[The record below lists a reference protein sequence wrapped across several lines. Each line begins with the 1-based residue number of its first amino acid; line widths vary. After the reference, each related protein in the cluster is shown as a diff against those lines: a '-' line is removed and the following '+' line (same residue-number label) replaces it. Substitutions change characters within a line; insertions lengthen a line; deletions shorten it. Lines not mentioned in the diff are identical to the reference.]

1 MHLSRVE
8 DEFMHKVDKEIDKD
22 TVCVKR
28 MGDNKVPMYKEKSP
42 ARDTADQ
49 DQIQIVT
56 EDESDRRVLMYKE
69 KLLAR
74 ETADQGRI
82 QTVTED
88 EGDCREFTERR
99 ELHSGSPSPISK
111 PTSTAD
117 PSPVRPALQPP
128 LTMIQSTVMSAT
140 RG

>member
-56 EDESDRRVLMYKE
+56 EDEGDSGVPMYEEKSLARRQKGTQTVYLCRVEDESDKRVLMYLPWGDLPAESPTPITKPASTAGE
-69 KLLAR
+69 SSLAR
-74 ETADQGRI
+74 R
-82 QTVTED
+82 
-88 EGDCREFTERR
+88 
-99 ELHSGSPSPISK
+99 
-111 PTSTAD
+111 
-117 PSPVRPALQPP
+117 
-128 LTMIQSTVMSAT
+128 
-140 RG
+140 

>member
-1 MHLSRVE
+1 MHR
-8 DEFMHKVDKEIDKD
+8 MDKD
-22 TVCVKR
+22 TVCIKR

-56 EDESDRRVLMYKE
+56 EDKSDRRVLMYKE

-74 ETADQGRI
+74 ETADQGQI

-88 EGDCREFTERR
+88 EGDSRVPTHEEKSLARRQTGTQTVYLCRVEDEFTQRR
-99 ELHSGSPSPISK
+99 EPH
-111 PTSTAD
+111 
-117 PSPVRPALQPP
+117 
-128 LTMIQSTVMSAT
+128 
-140 RG
+140 